1 MRVLVTGHE
10 GYIGSVLTP
19 MLLQA
24 GYEVVGLDTG
34 FFADCTVG
42 PVASVP
48 TIKKDLRSIA
58 PADLAG
64 IDAVV
69 HLAALSNDPL
79 GSLDAELTYNIN
91 FGGSLRLALAA
102 REVGIDRF
110 LFSSSCSL
118 YGKSGDL
125 PVDETSALAPIT
137 PYAETKAWFER
148 ALMAMAGDDFT
159 PMLLRNATA
168 HGWSPR
174 LRGDLVVHDLL
185 GVAMSTGRIVIKSDG
200 TPWRPLVHAADISGA
215 FLAALKAPRA
225 DIHGEA
231 VNVGRADQNFQVKEI
246 AEVVARAVPGSEI
259 VYAPGGEADKRDYKV
274 DFTKIGKVLPEY
286 EAVWTLE
293 ASVEDLHGHYVEA
306 GISHDLLNSSR
317 CTRLAR
323 IRELQG
329 AGRLNSDLT
338 WAEA

>member
-1 MRVLVTGHE
+1 MRVLITGHE

-19 MLLQA
+19 MLLES
-24 GYEVVGLDTG
+24 GHEVVGLDTG
-34 FFADCTVG
+34 FFAECTVG

-48 TIKKDLRSIA
+48 TIRKDLRSIA
-58 PADLAG
+58 AADLDG
-64 IDAVV
+64 IEAVV

-79 GSLDAELTYNIN
+79 GFLNPELTYSIN

-102 REVGIDRF
+102 KEAGIDRF

-125 PVDETSALAPIT
+125 PVDETSALDPIT

-148 ALMAMAGDDFT
+148 ALLAMADDSFS
-159 PMLLRNATA
+159 PIFLRNATA

-185 GVAMSTGRIVIKSDG
+185 GVAMSTGRILIKSDG
-200 TPWRPLVHAADISGA
+200 TPWRPLVHVEDISGA
-215 FLAALKAPRA
+215 VLAALTAPRD

-231 VNVGRADQNFQVKEI
+231 VNVGRDDQNFQVTEI
-246 AEVVARAVPGSEI
+246 AEAVARAVPGSEI
-259 VYAPGGEADKRDYKV
+259 VYAPGGEADKRDYRV
-274 DFTKIGKVLPEY
+274 DFTKIGKVLPTY
-286 EAVWTLE
+286 EPVWTLE
-293 ASVEDLHGHYVEA
+293 ASVQDLYGHYVDA
-306 GISHDLLNSSR
+306 GITHDTLTSSR

-323 IRELQG
+323 IQELTG
-329 AGRLNSDLT
+329 AGRLKPDLT
-338 WAEA
+338 WADA